1 MIFYKSVAEVMK
13 KKPWDSPKTSSDKK
27 IKSFVEKIRDANKKS
42 SGKNRKIVLIDPIT
56 FKPIISRLSKPSN
69 GEYKKINNIS
79 PVNMKLNGLNVK
91 KLSKELKKIPLG
103 LFEPKPDI
111 KKPKTRK
118 QNLKPC
124 KENQVRNPK
133 TNRCVKI
140 KV

>member
-13 KKPWDSPKTSSDKK
+13 KKPWDSPRTSSDKK
-27 IKSFVEKIRDANKKS
+27 IKSFVDKIRDANKKS

-79 PVNMKLNGLNVK
+79 PGNMKLQGLNVK
-91 KLSKELKKIPLG
+91 KLSKELQKIPPG
-103 LFEPKPDI
+103 LFEPKVSS
-111 KKPKTRK
+111 KKPKARPQK
-118 QNLKPC
+118 LKPC